1 MKQRKNPVVSA
12 RALKTLV
19 EKAREVAEHAYAPYS
34 KFKVGAA
41 LKLTNGQVV
50 TGTNVENV
58 SYGLTICAE
67 RSALVSAVSQ
77 FGPEIRIA
85 AVAVANLND
94 AASPPCGACRQ
105 MLAEFVL
112 PDAPV
117 VFPSANGERTMAFS
131 EVLPLA
137 FDMKLK

>member
-1 MKQRKNPVVSA
+1 MKDRHSTEPETENLLEQ
-12 RALKTLV
+12 
-19 EKAREVAEHAYAPYS
+19 AREAALHSYSPYS
-34 KFKVGAA
+34 GFRVGAA
-41 LKLTNGQVV
+41 LKLTNGEIV
-50 TGTNVENV
+50 TGTNVENI

-67 RSALVSAVSQ
+67 RSALVRAVAKY
-77 FGPEIRIA
+77 GPQIRIE

-105 MLAEFVL
+105 VLSEFIL

-117 VFPSANGERTMAFS
+117 FFPAADGPRSMPFS
-131 EVLPLA
+131 DLLPLA